1 MTGIAPSGPRAAA
14 LVGPYLS
21 GKTSLLEAILL
32 QCGAIPKKGSVKE
45 HNTVGDSS
53 AEAKARAMSVELSV
67 ASTAYQNES
76 WTFIDCPGSV
86 EFTQDALNA
95 LLVVDV
101 AVVVAEPEPHKAPT
115 VAPVLQFLDERR
127 IPHVLFINKVD
138 AGGDAKIAE
147 TLAALQAVS
156 SRPLILREIPLKEN
170 GVITGFVDLVS
181 EHAYGYKGHED
192 ADLMQLPE
200 SALPEEHAARQEM
213 LEHLADF
220 DDHLMEELLGDI
232 NPPADEISENLRK
245 DLEQDLIVPV
255 FFGSAEGDHGIKRLL
270 QALRDEAPEASATA
284 ERLGIPSGADAL
296 AQVFK
301 TVHAPH
307 VGKQSLARVW
317 RGEITDGATLNG
329 NRLNGV
335 LKLMGAKQ
343 EKAGKAA
350 AGEVVSLGRLENV
363 TTGQTVS
370 TGKAPEL
377 PWPAPLQP
385 FTCFALKVTK
395 MGDDVKLSGALQ
407 KLCEEDPSLSVE
419 QNADTHEQLLWGQ
432 GEIHLKNALERLK
445 SRFQLEV
452 KAERP
457 QVPYKETIRKTHNQH
472 GRYKHQTGG
481 HGAFGDVY
489 LDLKPLPRG
498 SGYQFA
504 ESIVGGVVPRQFF
517 SSVDNGVK
525 DYLKQGPLGFPV
537 VDIAVTLTNGSYHTV
552 DSSDMAFKAAAR
564 VAMTEGMPHCLP
576 VLLEPIVSV
585 EISVPSEH
593 TAKGQRLVTGRRA
606 GQILGFDAKEGWKG
620 WDVVNAYL
628 PQSEMHDLIVELRS
642 LTMGVG
648 TFAWRFDHLQE
659 MEGREA
665 DAVVKARKAALDA
678 K

>member
-45 HNTVGDSS
+45 HNSVGDSS
-53 AEAKARAMSVELSV
+53 AEAKNRGMSVELSV
-67 ASTAYQNES
+67 ASAAYLGES
-76 WTFIDCPGSV
+76 WTFVDCPGSV
-86 EFTQDALNA
+86 EFTQDAMNA

-115 VAPVLQFLDERR
+115 VAPILQFLDERK

-138 AGGDAKIAE
+138 PGGDAKISE
-147 TLAALQAVS
+147 TLAGLQAIS

-200 SALPEEHAARQEM
+200 GVLPEEHAARQEM
-213 LEHLADF
+213 LERLADF
-220 DDHLMEELLGDI
+220 DDHLMEELLGDV
-232 NPPADEISENLRK
+232 NPPAEEISENLKK

-270 QALRDEAPEASATA
+270 QALRDEAPEAAATA
-284 ERLGIPSGADAL
+284 ARVGVPAGSEPL
-296 AQVFK
+296 AQIFK
-301 TVHAPH
+301 TIHAPH
-307 VGKQSLARVW
+307 VGKQSLARIW
-317 RGEITDGATLNG
+317 RGEIPDGATLNG
-329 NRLNGV
+329 ARLNGIMR
-335 LKLMGAKQ
+335 LMGAKQ
-343 EKAGKAA
+343 EKVAKAA
-350 AGEVVSLGRLENV
+350 VGEVVSLGRLEEAV
-363 TTGQTVS
+363 TGQTVA
-370 TGKAPEL
+370 TGRAPEL
-377 PWPAPLQP
+377 DWPAPLQP
-385 FTCFALKVTK
+385 FTCIAMKVTK
-395 MGDDVKLSGALQ
+395 MGDEVKLSGALH

-432 GEIHLKNALERLK
+432 GEIHLKNALDRLK
-445 SRFQLEV
+445 NRFGLDV
-452 KAERP
+452 KSERP
-457 QVPYKETIRKTHNQH
+457 QVPYKETIRKPVNQH
-472 GRYKHQTGG
+472 GRYKHQSGG

-489 LDLKPLPRG
+489 LDIKPLPRG
-498 SGYQFA
+498 SGYEFA
-504 ESIVGGVVPRQFF
+504 ETIVGGVVPRQYF

-564 VAMTEGMPHCLP
+564 VAMTDGMPHCLP

-593 TAKGQRLVTGRRA
+593 TAKAQRLVTGRRG

-620 WDVVNAYL
+620 WDVVNAFL

-642 LTMGVG
+642 LTLGVG
-648 TFAWRFDHLQE
+648 TFAWKFDHLQE

-665 DAVVKARKAALDA
+665 DAVIKARKAALEA

>member
-21 GKTSLLEAILL
+21 GKTSLMEAILL
-32 QCGAIPKKGSVKE
+32 QCGAIAKKGLVKD

-53 AEAKARAMSVELSV
+53 AEAKARGMSVDLSV
-67 ASTAYQNES
+67 ASATYLGEA
-76 WTFIDCPGSV
+76 WTFLDCPGSV
-86 EFTQDALNA
+86 EFTQDAMNA

-115 VAPVLQFLDERR
+115 VAPVLQFLDERK
-127 IPHVLFINKVD
+127 IPHVVFINKVD
-138 AGGDAKIAE
+138 AGGDAKISE
-147 TLAALQAVS
+147 TLAALQAIS

-170 GVITGFVDLVS
+170 SVITGFVDLVS
-181 EHAYGYKGHED
+181 EHAYGFKGHED

-200 SALPEEHAARQEM
+200 GVLPEEHAARQEM
-213 LEHLADF
+213 LERLADF
-220 DDHLMEELLGDI
+220 DDHLMEELLGDV
-232 NPPADEISENLRK
+232 NPPVDEISENLKR

-284 ERLGIPSGADAL
+284 ARVGVAGGTEPL
-296 AQVFK
+296 AQIFK

-307 VGKQSLARVW
+307 VGKQSLARIW
-317 RGEITDGATLNG
+317 RGEIADGTTLNG
-329 NRLNGV
+329 ARLNGIMR
-335 LKLMGAKQ
+335 LMGSRQ
-343 EKAGKAA
+343 EKVAKAA
-350 AGEVVSLGRLENV
+350 AGEVVSLGRLEEAL
-363 TTGQTVS
+363 TGQTVS
-370 TGKAPEL
+370 GGSSAEL

-385 FTCFALKVTK
+385 FTCIAMKVTK
-395 MGDDVKLSGALQ
+395 MGDEVKLSGALH

-432 GEIHLKNALERLK
+432 GEIHLKNALDRLK
-445 SRFQLEV
+445 SRFGLDV
-452 KAERP
+452 KSERP
-457 QVPYKETIRKTHNQH
+457 QVPYKETIRKGVNQH
-472 GRYKHQTGG
+472 GRYKHQSGG

-489 LDLKPLPRG
+489 LDIKPLPRG

-504 ESIVGGVVPRQFF
+504 ETIVGGVVPRQYF

-537 VDIAVTLTNGSYHTV
+537 VDIAVTLTAGSYHTV

-564 VAMTEGMPHCLP
+564 VAMTEGMPLCMP

-585 EISVPSEH
+585 EISVPNEH
-593 TAKGQRLVTGRRA
+593 TAKAQRLVTGRRA

-620 WDVVNAYL
+620 WDVVNAFL

-648 TFAWRFDHLQE
+648 TFAWKFDHLQE

-665 DAVVKARKAALDA
+665 DAVVKARKAALEA

>member
-1 MTGIAPSGPRAAA
+1 MTGTAPSGPRAAA

-32 QCGAIPKKGSVKE
+32 QCGAIPKKGTVKE

-53 AEAKARAMSVELSV
+53 AEAKARGMSVELGV
-67 ASTAYQNES
+67 ATTSYMNEG

-95 LLVVDV
+95 LLVADV

-115 VAPVLQFLDERR
+115 VAPVLQFLDERS

-138 AGGDAKIAE
+138 AGGEAKISE

-156 SRPLILREIPLKEN
+156 ARPLILREIPLKEN

-192 ADLMQLPE
+192 AELMQLPE

-220 DDHLMEELLGDI
+220 DDHLMEELLGDV
-232 NPPADEISENLRK
+232 NPPAEEISENLKK

-255 FFGSAEGDHGIKRLL
+255 FFGSAEGDHGIRRLL
-270 QALRDEAPEASATA
+270 QALRDEAPEATATA
-284 ERLGIPSGADAL
+284 RRIGVPEGGEPL

-317 RGEITDGATLNG
+317 RGEIADGTTLNG
-329 NRLNGV
+329 ARLNGV
-335 LKLMGAKQ
+335 MRLLGPKQ
-343 EKAGKAA
+343 EKLAKAT
-350 AGEVVSLGRLENV
+350 AGEVVSLGRLEGIG
-363 TTGQTVS
+363 TGQAVGS
-370 TGKAPEL
+370 GKVPDLA
-377 PWPAPLQP
+377 WPAPLQP
-385 FTCFALKVTK
+385 FTCFALK
-395 MGDDVKLSGALQ
+395 
-407 KLCEEDPSLSVE
+407 EDPSLSVE

-432 GEIHLKNALERLK
+432 GEIHLKNALDRLK

-457 QVPYKETIRKTHNQH
+457 QVPYKETIRRPHNQH

-504 ESIVGGVVPRQFF
+504 ETIVGGVVPRQFF

-564 VAMTEGMPHCLP
+564 IAMTDGMPHCQP
-576 VLLEPIVSV
+576 VLLEPIVAV

-593 TAKGQRLVTGRRA
+593 TAKAQRLVTGRRG
-606 GQILGFDAKEGWKG
+606 GQILGFDAKPGWKG
-620 WDVVNAYL
+620 WDVVSAYL

-648 TFAWRFDHLQE
+648 TFTWRFDHLQE

-665 DAVVKARKAALDA
+665 DAVVKARKAALEA